1 MLELGRCLLKNQENV
16 NLYKYEEELYDSGI
30 EYIAGVDEVGRGP
43 IAGPLVVSAVIL
55 PHETKIS
62 GINDSKQLTEKKRN
76 ELYKEIIKK
85 AIAIN
90 TVFVYE
96 NEIDK
101 SDIYRCTQRA
111 MIKAIEGLKVKPG
124 HVLIDAMPLPL
135 LETPHQSLIHG
146 DALSASIGAASIIAK
161 VTRDEYMKK
170 MDIKYP
176 NYGFARHK
184 GYCTKEHILAL
195 EKYGPS
201 KIHRKTFA
209 PVNKYYSRQLSLDL
223 DI

>member
-1 MLELGRCLLKNQENV
+1 MI
-16 NLYKYEEELYDSGI
+16 NLYKYEEELYDNGI
-30 EYIAGVDEVGRGP
+30 EYICGVDEVGRGP

-55 PHETKIS
+55 PHDYKIE
-62 GINDSKQLTEKKRN
+62 GINDSKKLSEKKRL
-76 ELYKEIIKK
+76 ELYKEIVKK
-85 AIAIN
+85 AVAIN

-96 NEIDK
+96 QEIDER
-101 SDIYRCTQRA
+101 DIYRCTQGA
-111 MIKAIEGLKVKPG
+111 MIKAIEGLKVIPG
-124 HVLIDAMPLPL
+124 HALIDAMPLPL
-135 LETPHQSLIHG
+135 LNIAHTSLIHG

-184 GYCTKEHILAL
+184 GYCTKEHIEAL
-195 EKYGPS
+195 EKYGPC

-209 PVNKYYSRQLSLDL
+209 PVNKYFSKQLTLD
-223 DI
+223 DIL